1 VLGPSA
7 VLEIAPYGREKKT
20 SSKGSTLFF
29 FVDNKKIE
37 LWSIGVRVPGLYL

>member
-29 FVDNKKIE
+29 LSITKK
-37 LWSIGVRVPGLYL
+37 